1 MIIRQ
6 GLSRF
11 IVLIAA
17 ATCVAGLADSRP
29 LFAQSVDK
37 IKQDFQNPPKQY
49 RPMVRWWWPGADVS
63 DDEIRREIGLLD
75 TAGFGGAEIQPFVTF
90 DTRKL
95 PEEEVAKINQYATPP
110 FFDRVRTA
118 MDTAKSHGMWI
129 DYTFGTGWPF
139 GGGSTITPELSAIE
153 LRFADTTVEGPKS
166 FSGKLEIPQWK
177 PDLLTSMMIRGG
189 LKPQWPDGW
198 NERFEARSKIV
209 AVVAMKGTPER
220 QPADGT
226 ASGPRKPDLL
236 DQTSA
241 VILTERMKSDG
252 SLDWDVPAGTWHLFV
267 FRQIPTE
274 QPVIGAS
281 GTGPQLVLD
290 HLNEAAFAAHAR
302 RVGDPLVAEVPFDI
316 GSSFR
321 AIFCDSLELQQ
332 YIFWSDDFIAQFKKR
347 RGYDLTP
354 YLAIL
359 RQPGYN
365 DFYFSHPGGYPL
377 YDVPGDGD
385 VIRADYWKTVSELIT
400 EGFYQPFD
408 DWARKHNLLSR
419 VQAHGAP
426 ADILKLYGMAS
437 IPETEQLAGGNTVN
451 FMKLAS
457 SAGYDYGRKIVSSES
472 FVFMGNPYITT
483 PESIKANSDKLFISG
498 VNQIVYHGFPY
509 KFNDG
514 LVKGIG
520 WFPFQAQFSSHINE
534 DNPIWPFIPKVNQ
547 YITRLQYVSQSGTN
561 ELQVALFRSSLNEE
575 DTGSTP
581 ATGPVKNPFPEI
593 EEGLTSAGYSFGTV
607 NEDVLLNSSATDG
620 KLLAKGGGHY
630 QVLVIPHEAGVSPEL
645 VKALKAFADA
655 RVPIVFVGGPPGP
668 NVTFV
673 SMKMGRESV
682 ASGLQNIESTPA
694 AIQVAGAAEVA
705 GGLRERIEPQ
715 VRFTSGDAL
724 PFVKKT
730 IGTMSFYLFTNPAKT
745 TKNATIAIAEKRTP
759 EIWDPWTGSV
769 NQATYDTTD
778 GGIAV
783 AVSLPPFGSELLAFG
798 DTNRNTT
805 SAGAAAWTEMKR
817 QDVGASGWEVE
828 AVGDSDK
835 GVGMRE
841 HLKMATLTD
850 WTAEPVLRTF
860 SGKAAYSTH
869 VTVSPDDLRNAG
881 RVVLDLGDVKDPA
894 EVTVNGVSAGQL
906 VVHPFAVDI
915 RSLLRPGEND
925 IQVTVVNS
933 LTNYMSSV
941 QLPKVPGSQMRH
953 YDPIPAGLLG
963 PVSLLY
969 EKESVNK

>member
-1 MIIRQ
+1 MIVRH

-11 IVLIAA
+11 IVLITAA
-17 ATCVAGLADSRP
+17 ACVAGLADSRP
-29 LFAQSVDK
+29 LLAQSTNK

-49 RPMVRWWWPGADVS
+49 RPMVRWWWPGDDVS

-75 TAGFGGAEIQPFVTF
+75 GAGFGGAEIQPFVTF
-90 DTRKL
+90 DTRSL
-95 PEEEVAKINQYATPP
+95 PKEEVAKINEYATPAY
-110 FFDRVRTA
+110 FNHVRAA
-118 MDTAKSHGMWI
+118 MDAAKANGMWI

-139 GGGSTITPELSAIE
+139 GGGSVITPELSAIE
-153 LRFADTTVEGPKS
+153 LRFADTTVDGPKT
-166 FSGKLEIPQWK
+166 FSGKLDIPQWK
-177 PDLLTSMMIRGG
+177 PDLLTSMMIQGG

-198 NERFEARSKIV
+198 KERFEARSKII
-209 AVVAMKGTPER
+209 AVVAMKGIL
-220 QPADGT
+220 QQQSADAKT
-226 ASGPRKPDLL
+226 SGPRKPDLL
-236 DQTSA
+236 DQKSA
-241 VILTERMKSDG
+241 LILTDRMKSDG
-252 SLDWDVPAGTWHLFV
+252 TLEWDVPAGTWHIFV
-267 FRQIPTE
+267 FRQIPTQ

-302 RVGDPLVAEVPFDI
+302 RVGDPLVADVPSDI

-332 YIFWSDDFIAQFKKR
+332 YIFWSDDFVAQFKKR

-377 YDVPGDGD
+377 YDVTDDGD

-483 PESIKANSDKLFISG
+483 PESIKANSDKLFVSG

-509 KFNDG
+509 KFDDG

-547 YITRLQYVSQSGTN
+547 YITRLQYISQSGTSQ
-561 ELQVALFRSSLNEE
+561 LQVALLRSSLNEE

-581 ATGPVKNPFPEI
+581 ATGPVKSPYPEI
-593 EEGLTSAGYSFGTV
+593 EENLTSAGYSFGTV
-607 NEDVLLNSSATDG
+607 NEDVLLNSSGKDG
-620 KLLAKGGGHY
+620 KLYTKGGGHY
-630 QVLVIPHEAGVSPEL
+630 QALVIPHEASVSPEL
-645 VKALKAFADA
+645 VKALKIFADA
-655 RVPIVFVGGPPGP
+655 RVPIVFVGGAPGT
-668 NVTFV
+668 NVTFA

-682 ASGLQNIESTPA
+682 TSGLQNIASNPA
-694 AIQVAGAAEVA
+694 AIQVAGAAEVE
-705 GGLRERIEPQ
+705 GRLQEHVEPQ

-724 PFVKKT
+724 PFVKKA
-730 IGTMSFYLFTNPAKT
+730 IGTMSFYLFTNPS
-745 TKNATIAIAEKRTP
+745 TKSRNATIAIADKRTP
-759 EIWDPWTGSV
+759 EKWDPWTGVVSEV
-769 NQATYDTTD
+769 TYETKD
-778 GGIAV
+778 GGVTV
-783 AVSLPPFGSELLAFG
+783 AVSLAPYGSELLVFG
-798 DTNRNTT
+798 DTNGNKI
-805 SAGAAAWTEMKR
+805 SAGSEVWTEKKS
-817 QDVGASGWEVE
+817 QDVGLTGWGVD

-835 GVGMRE
+835 GVGIQE
-841 HLKMATLTD
+841 HLQMATLTD
-850 WTAEPVLRTF
+850 WTAVPALRTF
-860 SGKAAYSTH
+860 SGKATYSTH
-869 VTVSPDDLRNAG
+869 VTVSPDDLSSAG
-881 RVVLDLGDVKDPA
+881 RVVLDLGEVKDA
-894 EVTVNGVSAGQL
+894 ADVTVNGVSAGQL
-906 VVHPFAVDI
+906 VVHPFAADI
-915 RSLLRPGEND
+915 RSLLHAGEND

-941 QLPKVPGSQMRH
+941 KLPKTPGSQMRH

-963 PVSLLY
+963 PVSLVY
-969 EKESVNK
+969 ERESVNK